1 MNDNNRKLKFLAL
14 FTSISLVIVLALV
27 AVPLFAFG
35 YANAIIHGPDT
46 ILEVPS
52 PDGQYLA
59 YVIEAP
65 SIDPPNQS
73 LMMERKDKSRFL
85 PIAKLAEDIDS
96 IQEIVWSPDSSIV
109 VYHSLLYLTATRVS
123 DWQTIRIYLG
133 VERRR
138 HKPVRRSPFS
148 SAGPHHK
155 VETIRFP
162 ESGCFTFQLKD
173 SDKIHKVRMSLLPS
187 F

>member
-1 MNDNNRKLKFLAL
+1 MNGNNRKLILSL
-14 FTSISLVIVLALV
+14 FTSISLLITLALV
-27 AVPLFAFG
+27 IVPLFAFG
-35 YANAIIHGPDT
+35 YVDAIINGPDT

-73 LMMERKDKSRFL
+73 LMIERKDKSRFL

-96 IQEIVWSPDSSIV
+96 IKEIMWSPDSSIV
-109 VYHSLLYLTATRVS
+109 IYHSRLYLTATRIS

-138 HKPVRRSPFS
+138 HKPVRRATFS
-148 SAGPHHK
+148 SAGPHHE

-162 ESGCFTFQLKD
+162 ESGCFTYQLKD
-173 SDKIHKVRMSLLPS
+173 NDKIHKVRMNLLPS
-187 F
+187 FQ